1 MNDAIGE
8 NLSVQPAS
16 ASFLLLGTGWF
27 PKTPGG
33 MERYVYELAN
43 HLIKGDRLELGGVG
57 LSDHL
62 DHSNLRL
69 TNLAEPDHPLL
80 QRMWEVRRRFAQRK
94 LQADFQLLDAV
105 NLHFALYSLP
115 LLDLLPL
122 GVPVTFTFHGPW
134 ALESHQEGASR
145 LSVALKRW
153 VEQRVFA
160 RCDRFLVLSHAFGT
174 ILHESY
180 GISWSQIHVV
190 PGGVDTRRFA
200 PTLSRSDARAA
211 LGWPGDRPILFTTRR
226 LVQRMGLDRLLQAL
240 VWVKA
245 AVPDLWLAI
254 AGKGPLRPSLEQQA
268 AALGLQHHVQ
278 FLGFLP
284 EPDLPLAYQAADLTV
299 MPSLSL
305 EGFGLVLLESLAA
318 GTPAL
323 CTPVGGM
330 PEILLPFCPD
340 LVTDSTELGAIAQRL
355 TAFLKGECPLPS
367 REACR
372 QYAVDQFDWQIIAPR
387 VRQVLLQRSERAI
400 APISAGLR
408 T

>member
-1 MNDAIGE
+1 MNDTIDA
-8 NLSVQPAS
+8 NLSAQPAN
-16 ASFLLLGTGWF
+16 ASFLLLGAGWF

-33 MERYVYELAN
+33 MERYVYELAH
-43 HLIKGDRLELGGVG
+43 HLMGSDCLELGGIG
-57 LSDHL
+57 LPDRSERGGL
-62 DHSNLRL
+62 CL
-69 TNLAEPDHPLL
+69 TNLAEPDCPLP
-80 QRMWEVRRRFAQRK
+80 QRLWEVRRRFAQRAR
-94 LQADFQLLDAV
+94 QADFRLLDAV

-115 LLDLLPL
+115 LLDLLPPD
-122 GVPVTFTFHGPW
+122 VPVTFTFHGPW
-134 ALESHQEGASR
+134 ALESHQEGASW

-153 VEQRVFA
+153 IEQRVFA
-160 RCDRFLVLSHAFGT
+160 RCDRFLVLSKAFGAL
-174 ILHESY
+174 LHESY

-190 PGGVDTRRFA
+190 PGGVDTRHFA
-200 PTLSRSDARAA
+200 PTLSRSSARAA

-240 VWVKA
+240 AWVKA

-254 AGKGPLRPSLEQQA
+254 AGKGPLRQSLEQQVA
-268 AALGLQHHVQ
+268 DLGLQNHVR

-284 EPDLPLAYQAADLTV
+284 EPDLLLAYQAADLTV

-340 LVTDSTELGAIAQRL
+340 LVTDSTEPGAIAQRL
-355 TAFLKGECPLPS
+355 TALLRGECPLPS

-372 QYAVDQFDWQIIAPR
+372 QYAINQFDWQIIAPQ
-387 VRQVLLQRSERAI
+387 VRQVLLQRS
-400 APISAGLR
+400 
-408 T
+408 

>member
-1 MNDAIGE
+1 MDDASVA
-8 NLSVQPAS
+8 NLAVQPAN
-16 ASFLLLGTGWF
+16 ASLLLLGTGWF

-43 HLIKGDRLELGGVG
+43 QLTRGDRLELGGVG
-57 LSDHL
+57 LP
-62 DHSNLRL
+62 DHSEHGALRL
-69 TNLAEPDHPLL
+69 TNLAEPDSPLP
-80 QRMWEVRRRFAQRK
+80 QRLWEVRRRFAQRV
-94 LQADFQLLDAV
+94 LQAEFRSIDAV

-115 LLDLLPL
+115 LLDLLPP

-134 ALESHQEGASR
+134 ALESRQEGASR

-153 VEQRVFA
+153 IEQRVFA
-160 RCDRFLVLSHAFGT
+160 RCDRFLVLSKAFGT

-180 GISWSQIHVV
+180 GISWSQIRVV
-190 PGGVDTRRFA
+190 PGGVDTHHFA
-200 PTLSRSDARAA
+200 PTLPRPDARVA
-211 LGWPGDRPILFTTRR
+211 LGWPSDRPILFTTRR

-245 AVPDLWLAI
+245 AVPEVWLAI
-254 AGKGPLRPSLEQQA
+254 AGKGPLRPALEQQA
-268 AALGLQHHVQ
+268 ADLGLQNHVQ

-284 EPDLPLAYQAADLTV
+284 EADLPLAYQAADLTV

-330 PEILLPFCPD
+330 PDILLPFCPD
-340 LVTDSTELGAIAQRL
+340 LVTDSTEPRAIAQRL
-355 TAFLKGECPLPS
+355 IALLTGERPLPS
-367 REACR
+367 RDACR
-372 QYAVDQFDWQIIAPR
+372 QYAVDQFDWQIIAPQ
-387 VRQVLLQRSERAI
+387 VRQVLLQR
-400 APISAGLR
+400 
-408 T
+408 